1 MGTLTA
7 VDRGLVITLQ
17 TLQSGA
23 LSKVMNN
30 GKEIRLFMK
39 VLDAERDEMMVMA

>member
-1 MGTLTA
+1 MNKQPR
-7 VDRGLVITLQ
+7 VRMDR
-17 TLQSGA
+17 QSGA

-39 VLDAERDEMMVMA
+39 VLDAERDDGDGVKTCRGE